1 MRNAECGMMDE
12 NLAVFVDLILN
23 LIQRD
28 KYLITNVV
36 VAVGLAME

>member
-1 MRNAECGMMDE
+1 MMDE

-36 VAVGLAME
+36 VAVGLVME